1 MRAVVVGSLHMDL
14 IVGVPELPSP
24 GQTLLSRSRARSP
37 AARAANQAVA
47 LGHLG
52 AGGQP
57 GHRARPLAWRSGE
70 GGGILDGGA
79 RREDWSA
86 SETAAGSRSEAMD
99 SIVWIIVAA
108 VLGVAEILTL
118 TAALGLLAVAAL
130 VAAGAAALGLGLFA
144 QFATFSVVAIAGL
157 VVVRPL
163 VRRQLRPRGTSGHRF
178 GVAALV
184 GRQARVVQEVTG
196 HAGRVRIGGEEWS
209 ARSYDETLVIPTG
222 ATVDVIK
229 IEGATA
235 LVYPRE

>member
-1 MRAVVVGSLHMDL
+1 
-14 IVGVPELPSP
+14 
-24 GQTLLSRSRARSP
+24 
-37 AARAANQAVA
+37 
-47 LGHLG
+47 
-52 AGGQP
+52 
-57 GHRARPLAWRSGE
+57 
-70 GGGILDGGA
+70 
-79 RREDWSA
+79 
-86 SETAAGSRSEAMD
+86 MD
-99 SIVWIIVAA
+99 SIVWIIVAV

-130 VAAGAAALGLGLFA
+130 AAAGAAAIGLGLFA
-144 QFATFSVVAIAGL
+144 QFVTFSVVAVTGL

-163 VRRQLRPRGTSGHRF
+163 VQRQLRPQVGSRHRF
-178 GVAALV
+178 GVAALE